1 MTASSSAPQ
10 APTFFRRG
18 WAERLW
24 RNIHLWLGIGLF
36 VLLVPVALSGAVL
49 VYHDDIGDMMNTPRG
64 AVATSAELDIAAAI
78 ANATKAAG
86 DKFQPTA
93 IRFPEDTR
101 VPVSVSVRGQAARGE
116 RPAFLTALIDRT
128 DAHVIKVV
136 NFRESFFGFMH
147 VFHENLTI
155 PDYGRS
161 IVGWTGTAMLVLSLT
176 GLYLWWP
183 RHNQWARAFA
193 WRRKPSTS
201 SNLHH
206 MTGFWIC
213 FPLAFLSLTGIYLA
227 WPQQGRALLST
238 VAEVTPQQR
247 GRTPVTPERGAAE
260 IYAIAKAR
268 PNSEIASIN
277 YPTKQSNG
285 WRVQMRD
292 AGKSEP
298 VTLSINDK
306 TGAVS
311 VIEPRAG
318 DRIAFWIRWLHEGS
332 HAGEVWRFI
341 VFVSGIMPA
350 ILGVTGILLWLRQRR
365 QRALVHA
372 GHVTRNTLSTPLAG
386 ETTPAE

>member
-1 MTASSSAPQ
+1 MTASSSSQ
-10 APTFFRRG
+10 ASVFFRRG
-18 WAERLW
+18 RAARLW

-36 VLLVPVALSGAVL
+36 VLLVPVALSGAIL

-64 AVATSAELDIAAAI
+64 AVATSAELDIAAAV

-93 IRFPEDTR
+93 IRFPEDSR

-116 RPAFLTALIDRT
+116 RPAFLTVLVDRN

-147 VFHENLTI
+147 IFHENLTI
-155 PDYGRS
+155 PNYGRS
-161 IVGWTGTAMLVLSLT
+161 IVGWTGAAMLVLSLT

-213 FPLAFLSLTGIYLA
+213 LPLAFLSLTGMYLA
-227 WPQQGRALLST
+227 WPQQGRALLSS

-247 GRTPVTPERGAAE
+247 GRTPVTPERSASD

-268 PNSEIASIN
+268 PNADVAAIM
-277 YPTKQSNG
+277 YPTRQSNG

-292 AGKSEP
+292 AGSSEP
-298 VTLSINDK
+298 VTLSVNDK

-311 VIEPRAG
+311 VIEPLKG
-318 DRIAFWIRWLHEGS
+318 DRIGSWIRWLHEGS

-341 VFVSGIMPA
+341 VFLSGVMPA
-350 ILGVTGILLWLRQRR
+350 ILGVTGIILWLRQRR

-372 GHVTRNTLSTPLAG
+372 GPARRDTVSTPLAG

>member
-1 MTASSSAPQ
+1 M
-10 APTFFRRG
+10 FFRRG
-18 WAERLW
+18 WAHRLW

-36 VLLVPVALSGAVL
+36 VLLVPVALSGAIL
-49 VYHDDIGDMMNTPRG
+49 VYHEDIGEMMNTPRG
-64 AVATSAELDIAAAI
+64 AVASSAEIDVAAAV

-101 VPVSVSVRGQAARGE
+101 VPVAVSVRGPAARGE
-116 RPAFLTALIDRT
+116 RPAFLTVQVDRA
-128 DAHVIKVV
+128 DAHVIKVT

-161 IVGWTGTAMLVLSLT
+161 IVGWTGAAMLVLSLT

-213 FPLAFLSLTGIYLA
+213 FPLAFLSLTGMYLA
-227 WPQQGRALLST
+227 WPQQGRALLSS
-238 VAEVTPQQR
+238 VAETTPQQR
-247 GRTPVTPERGAAE
+247 GRTPVTPERSAAD
-260 IYAIAKAR
+260 IYAIVKAR
-268 PNSEIASIN
+268 PNVEVAAIS

-285 WRVQMRD
+285 WRIQVRE
-292 AGKSEP
+292 GGEVVSLI
-298 VTLSINDK
+298 VNDK

-311 VIEPRAG
+311 TVQPLTG
-318 DRIAFWIRWLHEGS
+318 DRIGFWIRWLHEGS

-341 VFVSGIMPA
+341 VFVTGVMPA
-350 ILGVTGILLWLRQRR
+350 LLGVTGIILWLRQRR
-365 QRALVHA
+365 QRKLIHA
-372 GHVTRNTLSTPLAG
+372 GPAVRTFPAPLAG